1 MLAMQAAVKPA
12 EVPVGQA
19 FLSFSQLFGIAV
31 GVVIGN
37 TMLGEILRSGLTKYA
52 PDVDAQ
58 AVINAGATAYP
69 KVINPA
75 DLPGVEYAYAKA
87 ATSPLYLASG
97 AAVLAFLSAWGM
109 GWVDIRKK
117 KTVVKG
123 EV

>member
-1 MLAMQAAVKPA
+1 ML
-12 EVPVGQA
+12 E
-19 FLSFSQLFGIAV
+19 
-31 GVVIGN
+31 
-37 TMLGEILRSGLTKYA
+37 EILRTGLTKYV

-58 AVINAGATAYP
+58 AIINAGATAYR
-69 KVINPA
+69 KAISST
-75 DLPGVEYAYAKA
+75 DLLGVEYAYAKA

-97 AAVLAFLSAWGM
+97 AAVVGFFSALGM